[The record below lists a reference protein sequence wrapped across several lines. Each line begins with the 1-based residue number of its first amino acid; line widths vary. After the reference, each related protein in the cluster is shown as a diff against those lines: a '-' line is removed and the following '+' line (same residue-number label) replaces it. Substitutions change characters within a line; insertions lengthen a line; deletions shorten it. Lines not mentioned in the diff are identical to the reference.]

1 MQKKGIIFKV
11 KNYVHCSKY
20 IDVYDLSGY
29 MQLHVFLI
37 VFFYIQNHRYVQS
50 PQLEHFYAK
59 TKFYKNVI
67 ALCNIVDLSR
77 TDRET

>member
-20 IDVYDLSGY
+20 IHVYDLSGY

-37 VFFYIQNHRYVQS
+37 VFFIYIES
-50 PQLEHFYAK
+50 
-59 TKFYKNVI
+59 
-67 ALCNIVDLSR
+67 
-77 TDRET
+77 